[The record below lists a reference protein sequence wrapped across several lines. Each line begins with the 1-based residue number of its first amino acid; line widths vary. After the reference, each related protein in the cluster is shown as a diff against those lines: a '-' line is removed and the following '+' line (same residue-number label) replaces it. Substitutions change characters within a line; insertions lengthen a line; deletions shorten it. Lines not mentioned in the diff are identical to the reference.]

1 MKYDDANAD
10 QCARKRHARGDV
22 VFFDF
27 IVNAIRGNPFV
38 HQPGQYQGN
47 LAQCPENYCCHN
59 PANFT
64 RYRAKDH
71 QSRCDI
77 RRGDHSTRARVL
89 IVDQFI
95 PNFEPV

>member
-1 MKYDDANAD
+1 MKHYNANAD
-10 QCARKRHARGDV
+10 QCARKRDARSDI

-38 HQPGQYQGN
+38 HQPGQHKSY
-47 LAQCPENYCCHN
+47 LTQCPENHGCHYS
-59 PANFT
+59 ANLS

-71 QSRCDI
+71 QSRGNV